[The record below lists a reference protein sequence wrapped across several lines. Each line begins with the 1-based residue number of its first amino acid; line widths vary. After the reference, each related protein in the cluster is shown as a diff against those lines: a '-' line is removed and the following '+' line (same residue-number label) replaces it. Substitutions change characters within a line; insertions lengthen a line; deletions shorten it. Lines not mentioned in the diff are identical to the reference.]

1 MLFFAFYSCV
11 FASVFEPLLDL
22 FSQARPP
29 PAFITM
35 DLAAMRKAV
44 KKKAVKKAA
53 APAAPAPAARGVYVA
68 ISFGASDLA
77 EDTEEEDEEEDKK
90 EKSGK
95 KDKAEKRDGDCPSGT
110 KGLADEEGAEGQGHG
125 DMSPKLVPLAA
136 RGSVKL
142 YAPFW
147 V

>member
-1 MLFFAFYSCV
+1 MGALKRDAIAAGA
-11 FASVFEPLLDL
+11 ASGKGG
-22 FSQARPP
+22 RP
-29 PAFITM
+29 
-35 DLAAMRKAV
+35 
-44 KKKAVKKAA
+44 
-53 APAAPAPAARGVYVA
+53 ARGVYVA

-77 EDTEEEDEEEDKK
+77 EDTEEEEWSEGDWSEGDVLFEEEDKK

-142 YAPFW
+142 YAPLW

>member
-1 MLFFAFYSCV
+1 
-11 FASVFEPLLDL
+11 
-22 FSQARPP
+22 
-29 PAFITM
+29 M
-35 DLAAMRKAV
+35 DLAVTRKAV

-110 KGLADEEGAEGQGHG
+110 KGLADEEGAEGQGHEDVG
-125 DMSPKLVPLAA
+125 RPKLVAA
-136 RGSVKL
+136 RGYVKL
-142 YAPFW
+142 YAPLW
-147 V
+147 VQDGW